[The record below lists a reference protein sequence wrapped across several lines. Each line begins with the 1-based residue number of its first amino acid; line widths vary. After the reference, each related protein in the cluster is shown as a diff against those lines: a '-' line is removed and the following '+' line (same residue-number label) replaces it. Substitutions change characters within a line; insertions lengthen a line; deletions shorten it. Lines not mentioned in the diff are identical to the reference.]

1 MIKTKNLKFLDFA
14 LVTDNVIKFF
24 GDVIIFEICD
34 QFVFITYN
42 LKNKRI
48 KFHSF
53 LWKEQVW

>member
-14 LVTDNVIKFF
+14 LVTDDVIKFF

-53 LWKEQVW
+53 L